1 MVTFT
6 TYCKVYNVRNL
17 AVTDIVW
24 LKDVCYQNQW
34 SKTITADADAKMMYI
49 VSHFQLLIRKV
60 VLVRS

>member
-34 SKTITADADAKMMYI
+34 SKTITADIDADAKMMYI
-49 VSHFQLLIRKV
+49 VSHFQ
-60 VLVRS
+60 